1 MGDSTRGEGGEKGEE
16 LGREREEMGN
26 GSTTWAMW
34 EDRMGREEVEKEG
47 MVSATGRSN
56 QVTIVGGGQN
66 FFGEVESV

>member
-1 MGDSTRGEGGEKGEE
+1 
-16 LGREREEMGN
+16 MGN

-34 EDRMGREEVEKEG
+34 EERMGREEVEKEG